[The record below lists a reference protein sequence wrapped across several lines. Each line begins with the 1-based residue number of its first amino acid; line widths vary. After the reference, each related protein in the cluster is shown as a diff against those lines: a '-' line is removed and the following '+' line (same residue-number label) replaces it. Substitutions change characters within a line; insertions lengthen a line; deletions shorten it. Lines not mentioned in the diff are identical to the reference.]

1 MEKLRVTVLF
11 NTAGPPPADQD
22 YSAELET
29 GAQQA
34 EYDVHMALLE
44 AGYQSR
50 LLGVYSNVN
59 DLLDGIRAQ
68 KPDVVFNTCEAFQRK
83 SALEMNVA
91 ALLEMLGIPYTG
103 SPPAALLLGRDKA
116 LAKKIL
122 LFHQLQVPK
131 FGVCARGVPVNGPM
145 ELTFPMIVKPIA
157 EDGSKGI
164 AQTSVVKDHDSMC
177 ERVAFVH
184 QSLAQDA
191 LVEELIE
198 GREIYIGVL
207 GNEAL
212 QVLPLIEMRF
222 DKLPGSKPKIAS
234 YRAKWDTKF
243 RERHGIENVFPTD
256 LAPDLIE
263 RLEEVG
269 RTAYRALNLRDYA
282 RIDVRVTPGGEIFV
296 LEANPNPFLAYGE
309 DMADAAER
317 SGMSY
322 PQFISRIVELAW
334 ERRRRRRGG

>member
-1 MEKLRVTVLF
+1 
-11 NTAGPPPADQD
+11 
-22 YSAELET
+22 LES
-29 GAQQA
+29 GVKQA
-34 EYDVHMALLE
+34 EYDIHMALLE
-44 AGYQSR
+44 AGYESR

-68 KPDVVFNTCEAFQRK
+68 KPDLVFNTCEAFQRR

-91 ALLEMLGIPYTG
+91 ALLEMLGVPYTG
-103 SPPAALLLGRDKA
+103 SPPSALLLGRDKA

-122 LFHQLQVPK
+122 LFHQVQVPR
-131 FGVCARGVPVNGPM
+131 FGVCTRGQPVNGM
-145 ELTFPMIVKPIA
+145 AELSFPLIVKPLA

-164 AQTSVVKDHDSMC
+164 AQTSVVKDQAALC
-177 ERVAFVH
+177 ERVTFVH

-207 GNEAL
+207 GNETL
-212 QVLPLIEMRF
+212 QVLPVIEMRF
-222 DKLPGSKPKIAS
+222 DKLPGSKPRIAS
-234 YRAKWDTKF
+234 YRAKWDPKF
-243 RERHGIENVFPTD
+243 RERHGIANVFPTD
-256 LAPDLIE
+256 LEPGVVA

-282 RIDVRVTPGGEIFV
+282 RIDVRMTPDGRAFV
-296 LEANPNPFLAYGE
+296 LEANPNPYLAYGE

-317 SGMSY
+317 AGMSY

-334 ERRRRRRGG
+334 ERRPRRRGE